1 MDTWF
6 LADAKCSWIALTSG
20 FSSGD
25 DMFVVKYFVYLF
37 VGIIYLQYDI
47 LLKLVERGVGIFAFA
62 KTLCS
67 LLIYVP

>member
-1 MDTWF
+1 
-6 LADAKCSWIALTSG
+6 
-20 FSSGD
+20 
-25 DMFVVKYFVYLF
+25 MFVVKYFVYLF